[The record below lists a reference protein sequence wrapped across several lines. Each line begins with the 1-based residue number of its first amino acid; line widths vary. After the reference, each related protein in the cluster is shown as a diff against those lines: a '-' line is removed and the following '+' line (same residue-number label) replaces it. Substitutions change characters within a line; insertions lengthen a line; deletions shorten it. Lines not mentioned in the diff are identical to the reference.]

1 MAESV
6 RGINVV
12 IGADTTKLG
21 KALDDVNKK
30 SKAIQDELRQVDRL
44 LKFDPANTVL
54 LAQKQQLL
62 AKQIENTSE
71 KLNRLKSVQQQV
83 ADQFVRGEISEGQYR
98 AFQREIVKTQ
108 QELQRLQDSLR
119 ETEQEQQKIASSTRQ
134 LQTLFEATG
143 KSVDDFADALGTKLT
158 NAIKNGT
165 ASSKQLDEAI
175 KKIGQ
180 AALGT
185 NVDIDKMKQALAS
198 VDDGNSIKNIKKE
211 LEQLS
216 KEAKAAEKSV
226 GDLGVELENVA
237 GAIVAGGGI
246 AGAIEKALDVSTLK
260 TKIDVTFDVPESSKA
275 AVKDA
280 IRTIEAYGIDAEA
293 ALEGV
298 RRQWALNK
306 NASDEANTAIVKG
319 AAAIATAYSGIDF
332 TELIQETHEVASELN
347 ISNKNALALINS
359 LLKVGFPPE
368 QLDIIAEYGQ
378 QLQRAGFDAR
388 EIQAIFAAGIDTG
401 TWNIDNLLDG
411 LKEGRI
417 RLAEFGQEV
426 DKSTK
431 ELLQGTGISAKQL
444 QAWGQAV
451 AAGGEKGRQAMQQ
464 VVKALMNV
472 KDETTRNALGV
483 KIFGTMWEDQG
494 ENIAETILNM
504 NKHLGDAKNNQEQ
517 LNQTIS
523 QLDES
528 PAVKLQKAFQDL
540 KTASEPLL
548 DTIANV
554 VSKVAEWVS
563 ENPTL
568 AATIT
573 AVASAIGIIMGAMM
587 ALAPIITAIAMAAG
601 AMGVSIGAIAGPI
614 AIAIAAIA
622 GLVAAGVAIY
632 KNWDTIKAK
641 AIEIWGAIKDW
652 FSQTLESIKQFFNN
666 AWNNIKSFTSSTW
679 DSIKQTTV
687 NVWNAI
693 KTGVMAIITPFING
707 IKNLFNG
714 MKDGLQQIFNG
725 LKQFFSG
732 VWQAIKNI
740 FLGAVLLIIDL
751 VTGDFKNL
759 SNDARAIF
767 NNLKN
772 ALSSIWNGIKQV
784 FSGAVSAIKGFV
796 SAAWSNIQSTTSS
809 VFNGVRSLAS
819 SIWNGIKSAISS
831 AVNTAKSAVSNAFS
845 AMRNAVSSIM
855 SGIKSTITSM
865 WNSAVSFLRGIDLY
879 SIGKNIIQGLARGI
893 SSMASA
899 VVEKVR
905 DIANSV
911 TKTIRN
917 VLDIHSP
924 SRVMMEIGKYVV
936 QGLVVGIESES
947 GNLRKAAE
955 KMSDALVPNFRK
967 PIQISEWQRKE
978 MGRIA
983 RLGTAERVK
992 AVEDWLSK
1000 QYELENIQAKD
1011 EVAIWDYVLKN
1022 FKLNAEERKQ
1032 VSLKLRDAKRKVDQ
1046 EIFEN
1051 EKKYIEER
1059 KKYNQLSLIE
1069 ELKMWEQ
1076 VASRWAKG
1084 SQKRAEA
1091 EENIY
1096 RLKKQ
1101 IYDELTS
1108 LNNEYANKV
1117 KEVNERLYQD
1127 ELKAKEEYEA
1137 RVKEISDRLLQDEI
1151 KAREEYEAKVK
1162 EINDR
1167 LAEEERKLTEEY
1179 QKAVEDRTKS
1189 LYNFAGLF
1197 DEFKRKNDV
1206 TGQGLLKNL
1215 SDQVSAF
1222 RDWQNNI
1229 ASLAARGIDQGLLE
1243 ELRDMGPKAVDE
1255 IAALNSL
1262 SDEELNQYVQL
1273 WREKNALAKAQAVSE
1288 LEGMRL
1294 ETQTKIQQLRLTANT
1309 ELEKVKADYIN
1320 KLTELR
1326 AQANAELEQLNKEYN
1341 DKIVYLRAQ
1350 ANAELEQHKKEW
1362 LTKIREITEGT
1373 KTELNL
1379 MSASMK
1385 DIGKNSMQGLIDGLN
1400 SMMGPL
1406 RQKAQEIAD
1415 TVRATIQS
1423 ALDIHS
1429 PSRVMMEIGKW
1440 IPIGLAEGIEK
1451 NINAVIA
1458 TTNRMAQATVPS
1470 AHKLAA
1476 GASGYGTMQ
1485 TNNIAKYGN
1494 VNINVTIPIS
1504 DLEQI
1509 RTVNDF
1515 FNRLGM
1521 KVRQA

>member
-21 KALDDVNKK
+21 KALSDVESK
-30 SKAIQDELRQVDRL
+30 SKSIQSELTAVNRL
-44 LKFDPANTVL
+44 LKFDPANTTL

-62 AKQIENTSE
+62 AQQIENTSE

-83 ADQFVRGEISEGQYR
+83 ADQFARGEISEGQYR
-98 AFQREIVKTQ
+98 AFQREIAKTQ

-119 ETEQEQQKIASSTRQ
+119 ETEQEQQKIANSTKQ

-143 KSVDDFADALGTKLT
+143 TSVDQFADALGSKLV

-185 NVDIDKMKQALAS
+185 NVDLDKMRAALAS
-198 VDDGNSIKNIKKE
+198 VDDGNSIKNVRKE

-246 AGAIEKALDVSTLK
+246 AGAIEKALDTSSLN
-260 TKIDVTFDVPESSKA
+260 TKIDIAFEVPEESKQ

-319 AAAIATAYSGIDF
+319 AAAIARTYAGIDF

-347 ISNKNALALINS
+347 ISNEEALGLINS
-359 LLKVGFPPE
+359 LLKIGFPPE

-378 QLQRAGFDAR
+378 QLRRAGYEAED
-388 EIQAIFAAGIDTG
+388 IQAIMAAGVETG

-426 DKSTK
+426 PKATK
-431 ELLQGTGISAKQL
+431 ELLENTNISAKQL
-444 QAWGQAV
+444 QEWGKAV
-451 AAGGEKGRQAMQQ
+451 AKGGEEGHTAMQQ
-464 VVKALMNV
+464 VVQALANV
-472 KDETTRNALGV
+472 KDETTKNMLGTQ
-483 KIFGTMWEDQG
+483 IFGTMWEDQG
-494 ENIAETILNM
+494 ENIIETLMNIDENLMTTEENQQNLN
-504 NKHLGDAKNNQEQ
+504 DTIER
-517 LNQTIS
+517 LNA
-523 QLDES
+523 D
-528 PAVKLQKAFQDL
+528 PAVKMQQAFQDL

-548 DTIANV
+548 GVIADV
-554 VSKVAEWVS
+554 VSKIAEWVS

-587 ALAPIITAIAMAAG
+587 ALSPIITAIAMAAG

-714 MKDGLQQIFNG
+714 MKDGLQTILNG
-725 LKQFFSG
+725 LKQYFSG

-740 FLGAVLLIIDL
+740 FLGAVLLIVDL

-759 SNDARAIF
+759 LNDARAIF

-796 SAAWSNIQSTTSS
+796 SAAWGNIKSTTSS
-809 VFNGVRSLAS
+809 VFNTVKSLAS
-819 SIWNGIKSAISS
+819 SVWNGIKSAIST
-831 AVNTAKSAVSNAFS
+831 AVNTAKSAVSSAFS
-845 AMRNAVSSIM
+845 AMRSAVSSIM

-865 WNSAVSFLRGIDLY
+865 WNSAVSFLKGINLY
-879 SIGKNIIQGLARGI
+879 SVGRNIIQGLARGI

-924 SRVMMEIGKYVV
+924 SRVMTEIGKYVV

-967 PIQISEWQRKE
+967 PIQISQWQQSE
-978 MGRIA
+978 MTKIA
-983 RLGTAERVK
+983 KLGANERLK

-1000 QYELENIQAKD
+1000 QYELENIVAKD
-1011 EVAIWDYVLKN
+1011 EVAIWQYVLKT
-1022 FKLNAEERKQ
+1022 FKLNAEERKK
-1032 VSLKLRDAKRKVDQ
+1032 VSIKLRDAKRKVDQ

-1059 KKYNQLSLIE
+1059 KKYNQLSLVE
-1069 ELKMWEQ
+1069 ELKMWEE
-1076 VASRWAKG
+1076 VASRWAEG

-1091 EENIY
+1091 EEHVY
-1096 RLKKQ
+1096 QLKKQ
-1101 IYDELTS
+1101 IYDELTN

-1127 ELKAKEEYEA
+1127 EL
-1137 RVKEISDRLLQDEI
+1137 

-1189 LYNFAGLF
+1189 LYSFAGLF
-1197 DEFKRKNDV
+1197 DEIKRKDDV

-1222 RDWQNNI
+1222 KDWQANI
-1229 ASLAARGIDQGLLE
+1229 ASLAARGIDEGLLQ

-1294 ETQTKIQQLRLTANT
+1294 ETQAKIQQLRAT
-1309 ELEKVKADYIN
+1309 
-1320 KLTELR
+1320 
-1326 AQANAELEQLNKEYN
+1326 ANAELEQVRIEYINK
-1341 DKIVYLRAQ
+1341 IAQLRAQ
-1350 ANAELEQHKKEW
+1350 AAAELEQHKNEW
-1362 LTKIREITEGT
+1362 MVKIKEITEGT
-1373 KTELNL
+1373 KSELNL
-1379 MSASMK
+1379 MSASMA

-1406 RQKAQEIAD
+1406 RKKAQEIAD

-1429 PSRVMMEIGKW
+1429 PSRVMMELGKW
-1440 IPIGLAEGIEK
+1440 IPAGLAEGINR
-1451 NINAVIA
+1451 NINAVVSA
-1458 TTNRMAQATVPS
+1458 TNRMAQATIPSVAGYSGAVVP
-1470 AHKLAA
+1470 ATATINVPKMA
-1476 GASGYGTMQ
+1476 GAK
-1485 TNNIAKYGN
+1485 I
-1494 VNINVTIPIS
+1494 
-1504 DLEQI
+1504 EQHLHFYSSAPTPSETA
-1509 RTVNDF
+1509 RKHLQVS
-1515 FNRLGM
+1515 
-1521 KVRQA
+1521 RQLAMEWGL